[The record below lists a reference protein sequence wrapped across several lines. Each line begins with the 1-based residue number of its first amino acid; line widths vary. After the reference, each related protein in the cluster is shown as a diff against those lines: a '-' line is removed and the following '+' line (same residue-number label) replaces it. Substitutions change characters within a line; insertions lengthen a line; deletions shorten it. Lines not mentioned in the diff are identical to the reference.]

1 MNTDKTETS
10 LEYIKAD
17 YLEYNGNKST
27 TTLYYMFGKNMK
39 ITETKEDLHLDN
51 DKSISVYDETKYNK
65 YYQKIEQL
73 IISPFV
79 SYRVEEGTNVT
90 QPE

>member
-1 MNTDKTETS
+1 
-10 LEYIKAD
+10 
-17 YLEYNGNKST
+17 
-27 TTLYYMFGKNMK
+27 MK
-39 ITETKEDLHLDN
+39 IIETKEDLHLDN
-51 DKSISVYDETKYNK
+51 DKSISVYDEEKYNK